1 MDLREKILTKPK
13 KIPIYFKV
21 SSKTFL
27 KVNYLIAWV
36 CVCILYYQYYVAIP
50 MIEAMEETQPG
61 VKDTFLIHPDTMI
74 LLVAMCLS
82 LILLFIGWAYY
93 KKD

>member
-27 KVNYLIAWV
+27 IANYLAVWF
-36 CVCILYYQYYVAIP
+36 CVGILYYQYYVAIP
-50 MIEAMEETQPG
+50 MVTGMEEIQPG

-82 LILLFIGWAYY
+82 LILLFIWWAYY
-93 KKD
+93 RKD